1 MLSFLLKKRICVN
14 FSPTWEANSWILK
27 RLKQHFW
34 VFYLTN
40 FLKGI
45 LLTPLGSLCLQ
56 DLQGTL
62 PQQKICHFQSFQE
75 YVHYFTEML
84 KTLKS
89 CLHINHFLKYKNTAN
104 NYKLVNWGRVRKLGS
119 VDTSC
124 RMWCLALKCHRILD
138 LISYSG
144 DVFLSYPI
152 QHVHVHYRSGRNW
165 IMKKKMTDMKSC
177 FTSLDCVT
185 CCSNDCFFNSWKR
198 RRIRGRACY
207 FVGNSKL
214 KFTLIKPIKIATNRY
229 TTPHIYQN
237 ILTEIVHAALIGYIK
252 VPKTETIKIS
262 KIFVWM
268 YTQLTT
274 P

>member
-1 MLSFLLKKRICVN
+1 
-14 FSPTWEANSWILK
+14 
-27 RLKQHFW
+27 
-34 VFYLTN
+34 
-40 FLKGI
+40 
-45 LLTPLGSLCLQ
+45 
-56 DLQGTL
+56 
-62 PQQKICHFQSFQE
+62 
-75 YVHYFTEML
+75 ML

-89 CLHINHFLKYKNTAN
+89 CLNINHFLNYKNTAIY
-104 NYKLVNWGRVRKLGS
+104 NYKLVNWGRLRKLGS

-124 RMWCLALKCHRILD
+124 RVWCLALKCHRILD

-165 IMKKKMTDMKSC
+165 IMKKKNWYVQLFHFSGLC
-177 FTSLDCVT
+177 NVLFEWL
-185 CCSNDCFFNSWKR
+185 FFNSWKR
-198 RRIRGRACY
+198 RRIRDRARY

-229 TTPHIYQN
+229 TTPHMYQN
-237 ILTEIVHAALIGYIK
+237 ILTEILHAALIGYIK
-252 VPKTETIKIS
+252 VPKTETVKIS
-262 KIFVWM
+262 NIFEWM